1 MTDFGYSTLFKNE
14 NASVRMPRSKYW
26 TAPEWHERE
35 FLPIEARRM
44 DSYSFGMLCLWLLFY
59 NNNASAD
66 RVFEMDMEDTSMEVL
81 DHALGLI
88 ETITCPELQHLE
100 KMQRLLSLTLAQDPR
115 ERTSNFGEILLLL
128 SPNM

>member
-1 MTDFGYSTLFKNE
+1 
-14 NASVRMPRSKYW
+14 MPRSKYW

-59 NNNASAD
+59 NNNASGD
-66 RVFEMDMEDTSMEVL
+66 RDFEMDIGDTSMEVL
-81 DHALGLI
+81 DHALRLI
-88 ETITCPELQHLE
+88 ETITCPELQQSA
-100 KMQRLLSLTLAQDPR
+100 KIQRLLSLTLAQDPR
-115 ERTSNFGEILLLL
+115 ERTSDFSEILQLL